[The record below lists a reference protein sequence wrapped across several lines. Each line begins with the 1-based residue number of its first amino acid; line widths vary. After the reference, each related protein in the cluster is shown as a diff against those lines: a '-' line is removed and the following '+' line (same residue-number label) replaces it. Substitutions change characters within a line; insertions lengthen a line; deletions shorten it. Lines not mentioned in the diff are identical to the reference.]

1 MGHGTAAMAQETATD
16 LECRLAQA
24 QREASEAREQLAAT
38 DEVLRVISSSP
49 GQLEPVFRSLLE
61 NATRICGAKFGAM
74 YLSEGNALR
83 IVAMHNVPPAFA
95 ELRRR
100 NPVFRANPR
109 IALARAAATKQTVHI
124 ADVQAEPVTST
135 HCPALAPRRLA
146 CSPAHEPCLPSRC
159 SRKASWS
166 G

>member
-24 QREASEAREQLAAT
+24 QRELSEALERQAAT
-38 DEVLRVISSSP
+38 AEVLRVISISP
-49 GQLEPVFRSLLE
+49 GELEPVFGSLLE

-74 YLSEGNALR
+74 YLSEGNAFR

-100 NPVFRANPR
+100 NPLVRPNPQQ
-109 IALARAAATKQTVHI
+109 ALARAGATKQ
-124 ADVQAEPVTST
+124 AVQ
-135 HCPALAPRRLA
+135 
-146 CSPAHEPCLPSRC
+146 
-159 SRKASWS
+159 
-166 G
+166 